1 MNPRACPGVAVGA
14 PVDLSPLSP
23 RSGLPPRA
31 RLPPSFHSRR
41 GLESLVDLP
50 SSSSVSRNDAAE
62 SSRWVS
68 PPPLLAGGPLPSGLP
83 PSPVGV
89 ISPAC
94 SRVFR
99 TPLTGGVGVFPAFPR
114 RCASLPC
121 AGVARCGPRP
131 PVSSRRIP
139 CRCVCVPRPGGPLA
153 CVASGACLSRGG
165 RARGVLGFRRV
176 GLPGSAPP
184 AVPCPPARPA
194 PSPVWRGEPPFP
206 WVAVAGRFSFC
217 HYSAPIDFSR
227 SVPGVGR
234 RSGSPDAKG
243 WGGKRMRCCG
253 GQRERGE
260 RVCPGRR
267 VLPLVRSFVVCA
279 VLVRART
286 GAWTPSLV
294 GSLAARTPV
303 PPARLCPHLE

>member
-31 RLPPSFHSRR
+31 RLPPSFRSRR

-153 CVASGACLSRGG
+153 CVASGACLVSRRPGAGRPRVSTGGPSRFCPPRRPPGGGG
-165 RARGVLGFRRV
+165 RPPLQATS
-176 GLPGSAPP
+176 LPGP
-184 AVPCPPARPA
+184 R
-194 PSPVWRGEPPFP
+194 SPRGRCESQLREGKRGE
-206 WVAVAGRFSFC
+206 GL
-217 HYSAPIDFSR
+217 
-227 SVPGVGR
+227 
-234 RSGSPDAKG
+234 K
-243 WGGKRMRCCG
+243 
-253 GQRERGE
+253 
-260 RVCPGRR
+260 
-267 VLPLVRSFVVCA
+267 
-279 VLVRART
+279 
-286 GAWTPSLV
+286 
-294 GSLAARTPV
+294 
-303 PPARLCPHLE
+303 

>member
-184 AVPCPPARPA
+184 PSPARPPVPHLPPSGGA
-194 PSPVWRGEPPFP
+194 SRRSRGWLSPV
-206 WVAVAGRFSFC
+206 A
-217 HYSAPIDFSR
+217 SR
-227 SVPGVGR
+227 SATTPPRLTFPAPCPVLGGVPALPMPR
-234 RSGSPDAKG
+234 
-243 WGGKRMRCCG
+243 GG
-253 GQRERGE
+253 GE
-260 RVCPGRR
+260 R
-267 VLPLVRSFVVCA
+267 
-279 VLVRART
+279 
-286 GAWTPSLV
+286 
-294 GSLAARTPV
+294 
-303 PPARLCPHLE
+303 E